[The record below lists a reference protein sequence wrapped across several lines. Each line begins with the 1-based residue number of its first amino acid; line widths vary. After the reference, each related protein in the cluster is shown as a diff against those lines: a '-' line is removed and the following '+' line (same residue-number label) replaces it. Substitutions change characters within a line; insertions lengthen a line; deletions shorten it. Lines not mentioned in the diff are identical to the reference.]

1 MAMSFRNTK
10 HGFLFRLKALLHF
23 PRFNH
28 VAAESRSRT
37 PVITEMGS
45 ESPQRIGEVDVSKW
59 KKFDSRRFGITRSM
73 IPEYASTVL
82 AILRHEGF
90 DAYLVGGCVRD
101 LLLKRTPKDFDV
113 ITTANLQKVKS
124 QFRRAQIVGRRFPIC
139 LVWIKGSVV
148 EVSSFKTAEE
158 IAEEAKEI
166 ALPPNPSGSSEK
178 DFIRW
183 RDSMRRDFTVNSLFL
198 DPFMHKIYDYS
209 DGLRDLKSLTLR
221 TLIPAQSSFTEDC
234 ARILRGL
241 RIAARLGL
249 KLSEDTKDAIRS
261 LSSTIKC
268 LPQDRIMMEI
278 NYMLSYGAAE
288 PSLHLLWRFRLLEIL
303 LPLQA
308 AYLDQLDGVSSY
320 SSSMLMKLFSNM
332 DKWVSCGEPSKSIL
346 WIGLL
351 AFHQAL
357 VRRPQDAIV
366 VQAFGSILHF
376 GWKEGVEYARNKA
389 NHGVHFVPEILGSS
403 SNYEVAKL
411 ADKVSNLAALVNK
424 SVTTLSDSKSLT
436 KSMSAYSLSSC
447 SYLVFVPKKAVNDVQ
462 RIFEVLDSRNNEE
475 SSCRKSLSKTRSLL
489 GKIIL
494 ETMSGTDHVG
504 VESIEVERREHGK
517 VAVNKQSDG
526 VALFDSTAAE
536 EHSRPKKLHR
546 DAVADLSMTLRVPTE
561 QGLRKRTALELWGY
575 HGIAEKSRASWRK
588 KSVVLG
594 KEAQKERTAKIQ
606 KSIFGNKGNGP
617 VDRIEVVGKAKEP
630 ND

>member
-23 PRFNH
+23 PVQRFNH

-148 EVSSFKTAEE
+148 E
-158 IAEEAKEI
+158 
-166 ALPPNPSGSSEK
+166 
-178 DFIRW
+178 
-183 RDSMRRDFTVNSLFL
+183 
-198 DPFMHKIYDYS
+198 
-209 DGLRDLKSLTLR
+209 LR